1 VKIFKHLALLSVVL
15 IVAVV
20 ASCHSPEKESV
31 TLYMAGKN
39 NKGEITEKFSEK
51 LEMVQKKYPYINA
64 VAIEEPKYNFQA
76 NYAYDEEDM
85 KELEKISCISS
96 AYTEFEE
103 IVSSGYAADLTEAM
117 KQTGLDKKLNPDW
130 IDFISKDGKIYA
142 IPQDVYVQGL
152 YLNKELFKQAGLVKE
167 DGSIKF
173 PKTYDELVE
182 YSCII
187 KEKTGAAG
195 FGIASAGR
203 YGGWQLMN
211 IAWSFGVKF
220 VEKDFKG
227 NWTAA
232 FNSPEFV
239 NTLQF
244 LYDMRWK
251 YDIVPENT
259 RMDNA
264 NLINRFAA
272 NKVAM
277 IINDPPANHFVN
289 HNVPLDNVM
298 AVSMPKGPVG
308 AYAQMGGTLF
318 YLNSNMTQEE
328 IEACILYLIES
339 NELRLPRNDG
349 GYFEAYEKSLIE
361 QAERGNAILDRT
373 PLKIWLDGS
382 ETERVQEIRNKY
394 VNTNPEDYKNFFAF
408 DDVIIRMEEP
418 INAQELYELLD
429 GVIAEVFS
437 NPDVDIQ
444 RLAAETAETFQRE
457 YLDVVNY
464 KMQNVK

>member
-1 VKIFKHLALLSVVL
+1 
-15 IVAVV
+15 
-20 ASCHSPEKESV
+20 
-31 TLYMAGKN
+31 
-39 NKGEITEKFSEK
+39 
-51 LEMVQKKYPYINA
+51 
-64 VAIEEPKYNFQA
+64 
-76 NYAYDEEDM
+76 
-85 KELEKISCISS
+85 
-96 AYTEFEE
+96 
-103 IVSSGYAADLTEAM
+103 
-117 KQTGLDKKLNPDW
+117 
-130 IDFISKDGKIYA
+130 
-142 IPQDVYVQGL
+142 
-152 YLNKELFKQAGLVKE
+152 
-167 DGSIKF
+167 
-173 PKTYDELVE
+173 
-182 YSCII
+182 
-187 KEKTGAAG
+187 
-195 FGIASAGR
+195 
-203 YGGWQLMN
+203 
-211 IAWSFGVKF
+211 
-220 VEKDFKG
+220 
-227 NWTAA
+227 
-232 FNSPEFV
+232 
-239 NTLQF
+239 
-244 LYDMRWK
+244 
-251 YDIVPENT
+251 
-259 RMDNA
+259 
-264 NLINRFAA
+264 
-272 NKVAM
+272 
-277 IINDPPANHFVN
+277 
-289 HNVPLDNVM
+289 
-298 AVSMPKGPVG
+298 
-308 AYAQMGGTLF
+308 MGGTLF